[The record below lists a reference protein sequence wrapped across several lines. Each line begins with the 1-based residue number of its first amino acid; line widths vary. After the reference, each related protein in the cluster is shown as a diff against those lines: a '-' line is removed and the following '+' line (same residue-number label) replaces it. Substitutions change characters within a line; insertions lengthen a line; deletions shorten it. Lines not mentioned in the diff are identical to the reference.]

1 MIESIYHETRRFEE
15 VSRDGHAVE
24 VISAYDGLE
33 LTV

>member
-1 MIESIYHETRRFEE
+1 VLGETIRYEE
-15 VSRDGHAVE
+15 IIRDGHKVE

>member
-1 MIESIYHETRRFEE
+1 MIEAVYRETKRFEE
-15 VSRDGHAVE
+15 VSRNGHAVE